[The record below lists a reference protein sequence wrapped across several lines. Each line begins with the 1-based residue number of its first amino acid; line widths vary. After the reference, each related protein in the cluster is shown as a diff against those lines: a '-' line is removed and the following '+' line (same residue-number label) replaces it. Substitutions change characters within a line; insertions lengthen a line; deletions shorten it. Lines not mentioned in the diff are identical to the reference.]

1 MTGGSSL
8 ANPQSFKDTNK
19 FLKATRPMV
28 SPRVFAAQVKGKK
41 ELTVFAPIPFGGD
54 LWRRQPP
61 KLMLK
66 G

>member
-1 MTGGSSL
+1 M
-8 ANPQSFKDTNK
+8 ANPQAFKDTIK

-28 SPRVFAAQVKGKK
+28 SPRVFAAQVKGSK
-41 ELTVFAPIPFGGD
+41 EFTVFAPTPFGGD
-54 LWRRQPP
+54 LWRRQLP